1 MSAMNPAALRLE
13 VNRLRALVQSHAKSL
28 AESEANRRAIE
39 VERNELSRQVRNLT
53 AEKQLLES
61 RSGNSGRIIGEM
73 RRQRV
78 EALQAVAR
86 IVSMLAET
94 PENIRLSPPPTPAP
108 KDEAPF

>member
-1 MSAMNPAALRLE
+1 MKITRTKDDLMRELLE
-13 VNRLRALVQSHAKSL
+13 TKRELGNVKRELDDAIRAYAKLGVQ
-28 AESEANRRAIE
+28 I
-39 VERNELSRQVRNLT
+39 RNLT

-94 PENIRLSPPPTPAP
+94 PEYIRLSPPPPAPAP